1 MKSSATGV
9 KTLQNA
15 ATANGDGALYQLTGC
30 EDIVI
35 CISGTF
41 SASIHLE
48 ATLDGTV
55 WHEVAAHDLTST
67 SANDKAKTINAPGL
81 YALEHVGGMTSFR
94 ARISDYASGA
104 VTVRANAHG

>member
-1 MKSSATGV
+1 MKASQIGV
-9 KTLQNA
+9 KVLQNA
-15 ATANGDGALYQLTGC
+15 STANGDGALYQLAGC
-30 EDIVI
+30 EHIVV

-41 SASIHLE
+41 SANIHLE
-48 ATLDGTV
+48 ATVDGTV

-67 SANDKAKTINAPGL
+67 SANDKAKTINAPGI

-94 ARISDYASGA
+94 TRVSGYTSGA

>member
-1 MKSSATGV
+1 MKASQIGV
-9 KTLQNA
+9 KVLQNA
-15 ATANGDGALYQLTGC
+15 AVANGDGALYSLAGS
-30 EDIVI
+30 EHIVI

-48 ATLDGTV
+48 ASIDGTV

-67 SANDKAKTINAPGL
+67 SANDKAKTINSPGI
-81 YALEHVGGMTSFR
+81 YALEHVGGMTLFR
-94 ARISDYASGA
+94 ARISGYSSGA